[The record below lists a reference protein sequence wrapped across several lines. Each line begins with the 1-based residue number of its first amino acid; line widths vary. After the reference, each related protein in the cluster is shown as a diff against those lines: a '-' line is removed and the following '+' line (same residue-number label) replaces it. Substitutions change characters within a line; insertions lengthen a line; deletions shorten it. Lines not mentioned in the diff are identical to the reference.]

1 MKPLFVFA
9 VDTTLPRGDS
19 THVREFIDHMSQ
31 LCPLGE
37 VLTYNDIGVRSRY
50 LRLLLF
56 RIKLLWRYVSGTHR
70 KVYLRYFPAIFVDM
84 FILRLLRCDVY
95 VELNAVI
102 SDEAKDLGR
111 NVLLRLIHKI
121 DEKCI
126 CAFSKALIAVTP
138 EIQRY
143 YIERYGKNE
152 TVLVNNGVNTK
163 LFNPASTVLPTDMAG
178 LQGRFIVGF
187 VGSLS
192 PWQDFSTLLEAI
204 NELVNHKNICNLCCL
219 IVGAGAEEKAIRDK
233 IAILGL
239 EKHVVLA
246 GKRCYEEIPGYI
258 NLFSVAVAPLKG
270 SRTKSTGSAALKV
283 FEYLAMRKPVVVAE
297 VGTFSDMIRNNGVG
311 LVYRSID
318 AVDLA
323 DKILEIYSGSVDTES
338 MEERSRKLV
347 ESEYSWAASVH
358 ETMKVMELT

>member
-1 MKPLFVFA
+1 MKPFFVFA

-19 THVREFIDHMSQ
+19 THVREFIEHVSQ
-31 LCPLGE
+31 LYPLSD
-37 VLTYNDIGVRSRY
+37 VLTYNDIRVRSRY
-50 LRLLLF
+50 LRLVLF
-56 RIKLLWRYVSGTHR
+56 RIKLWWRYVSGSHR

-102 SDEAKDLGR
+102 SDEAKDLER
-111 NVLLRLIHKI
+111 NILLRFIHKI

-126 CAFSKALIAVTP
+126 CAFSKALVAVTP

-143 YIERYGKNE
+143 YIERYGKHE

-163 LFNPASTVLPTDMAG
+163 LFNPASTALPADMAE

-204 NELVNHKNICNLCCL
+204 NELVNHRNLANLCCL
-219 IVGAGAEEKAIRDK
+219 IVGAGTEEKAIRDK

-239 EKHVVLA
+239 EKHVIMA
-246 GKRCYEEIPGYI
+246 GKRLYEEVPGYI

-297 VGTFSDMIRNNGVG
+297 VGTFSEMIRNKGVG
-311 LVYRSID
+311 LVYRSTDTI
-318 AVDLA
+318 DLA
-323 DKILEIYSGSVDTES
+323 DKIFEVYSESADTAS
-338 MEERSRKLV
+338 MTERSRKLV
-347 ESEYSWAASVH
+347 ESEYSWAVSVH
-358 ETMKVMELT
+358 ETLKIMELA